1 MQQLAFESNGATR
14 LARVDAVV
22 IAGWTGRDR
31 AAVERH
37 IEELVAIGVARP
49 PAVPCYYR
57 VGANLLTTSS
67 SIDVVGGNSS
77 GEVETVVISLDDDLY
92 VAVGSDHTDRKIET
106 VSVAAAKQMCPKPI
120 SRTVWRFVDV
130 EPHWDELV
138 LRSWVTRGGT
148 RRLYQEGPAARM
160 LPARDLMARYLGR
173 LDVLPPGTAMFCGTL
188 AVHGE
193 IGGGERFEIELED
206 PRRHRTLRH
215 AYDVNS
221 LEVAGG

>member
-1 MQQLAFESNGATR
+1 MPPLEFESSGEVRA
-14 LARVDAVV
+14 ASIDALI
-22 IAGWTGRDR
+22 IAGWTGRDQ

-37 IEELVAIGVARP
+37 IEELAAIGVARP

-57 VGANLLTTSS
+57 VGASLLTTSA
-67 SIDVVGGNSS
+67 SIDVVGNSSS
-77 GEVETVVISLDDDLY
+77 GEVETVMISLEDDLY

-106 VSVAAAKQMCPKPI
+106 VSVTAAKQMCPKPI
-120 SRTVWRFVDV
+120 SRELWRFAEV

-138 LRSWVTRGGT
+138 LRSWVTRNGT

-160 LPARDLMARYLGR
+160 LPTRELMSRYLGR
-173 LDVLPPGTAMFCGTL
+173 SGILPQGTVMFCGTL
-188 AVHGE
+188 AVNGE

-215 AYDVNS
+215 AYDVTS
-221 LEVAGG
+221 LEIAG